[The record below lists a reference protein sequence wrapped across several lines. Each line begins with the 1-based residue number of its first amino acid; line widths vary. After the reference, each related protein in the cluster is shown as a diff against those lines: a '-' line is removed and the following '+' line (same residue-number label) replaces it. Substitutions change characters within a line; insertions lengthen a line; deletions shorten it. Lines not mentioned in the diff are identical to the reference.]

1 MDDLEPTKENEE
13 ETGGDLDDG
22 LILENKKPK
31 AKDDDSVSLD
41 DLGDEEEEVE
51 IEKIRFCWSSFY
63 QISELRKNI
72 VAVIALKKFFC

>member
-41 DLGDEEEEVE
+41 DLGDEEEEVLAE
-51 IEKIRFCWSSFY
+51 DSFDDVD
-63 QISELRKNI
+63 LW
-72 VAVIALKKFFC
+72 